1 MIHNFTTT
9 NLASAG
15 PGNVNVKKFN
25 LTTNIIKFV
34 FPRSFNVFY
43 LNFYFYKKK
52 FIIKDYYLTIIY
64 LLLCTLIYS
73 FKLKTSHN

>member
-52 FIIKDYYLTIIY
+52 IYNKGLLFNYHLFTIMY
-64 LLLCTLIYS
+64 THLFL
-73 FKLKTSHN
+73 